1 MTRCGTASQVGLEK
15 DAELFFN
22 FLLVVAALSCAF
34 SSLGHLLAGL
44 MPNQQVAAIMGGML
58 ISLFNLFAGFYTVRG
73 SPCGDC
79 DDEAR
84 CCTERPCLCSFC
96 LCVDAAAK
104 GDSVGLALVL
114 LVRLVLACL
123 APCLPLCPFPQQ
135 SSTVEAREGVDHRWC
150 SVCVRVCHCRS
161 NPVAHALSG
170 MHMCT
175 LPGACCGHD

>member
-1 MTRCGTASQVGLEK
+1 VGLEK